1 MRVLI
6 CIPCLM
12 TGGTEI
18 LTLNLVHSLVHG
30 GHDVTTACYF
40 EYSDD
45 MVQRY
50 KKAGSKVVL
59 CSKDGIRTGGIKGIM
74 FLFVHLR
81 MVLKMCKPD
90 IVHVQYMA
98 PGAIPIILLK
108 LLGVKTIV
116 ATVHT
121 AADIY
126 PSLKLVHFIQRYCVK
141 VWTCITQRAEESFF
155 GTSQLYTTDTILK
168 KHNHF
173 TIYNSLPYG
182 MQSESS
188 KFQVQSFRKLMTI
201 GVVSRL
207 EHIKGMDLVIPA
219 FAKVKQSNPE
229 IDLII
234 VGDGSLK
241 DLMQHQA
248 IDLKCSESVRFVGR
262 QPQEELNK
270 WYRQMDVVLMP
281 SRSEGFGLTAI
292 EAMAN
297 GCVVVASNVGGLP
310 EIVED
315 GRVGLLH
322 ANESV
327 DDIVEKVNVLF
338 DDEQMYVQ
346 MKEYTQV
353 YVQQYSFKNFSELFN
368 DLYKKI

>member
-1 MRVLI
+1 M
-6 CIPCLM
+6 
-12 TGGTEI
+12 
-18 LTLNLVHSLVHG
+18 
-30 GHDVTTACYF
+30 TTACYF

-59 CSKDGIRTGGIKGIM
+59 CSKEGKRVGGIKGLM

-126 PSLKLVHFIQRYCVK
+126 PSLKLVHFIQGYCVK

-182 MQSESS
+182 MQLGSS
-188 KFQVQSFRKLMTI
+188 MFQASNSKKPTTI

-207 EHIKGMDLVIPA
+207 EYIKGMDLVIPA
-219 FAKVKQSNPE
+219 FAQIKQSHPE
-229 IDLII
+229 ISLIV

-241 DLMQHQA
+241 ELMQQQA
-248 IDLKCSESVRFVGR
+248 HTLECCESVHFEGR
-262 QPQEELNK
+262 QPQEELKK
-270 WYRQMDVVLMP
+270 WYGQMDVVLMP

-322 ANESV
+322 ANECV

-338 DDEQMYVQ
+338 DDERMYVK

-353 YVQQYSFKNFSELFN
+353 YAQQYSFVNFSKLFN
-368 DLYKKI
+368 DLYKKL